1 MKPLPA
7 FMQLAAPVRDALA
20 RAQPVVAL
28 ESTIITHG
36 MPWPVNFETARAAE
50 HAVREAGA
58 TPATIALLDGMI
70 RVGVTEAELEGLA
83 QAAAQDATAL
93 RKCSVRDLAPALI
106 QTDSGGTTVAAT
118 MRLAARV
125 GIAWFATGG
134 IGGVHR
140 GAQDS
145 FDQSA
150 DLLELARSPVG
161 VICAGPKAILDL
173 GLTLEVLETQGVP
186 VLGYGTDELPAFWSR
201 SSGFPVDA
209 RLDSPA
215 AIAATAAAH
224 WSLGAPGGLLI
235 TQPVPA
241 EHELPAREV
250 EVYIQRA
257 LRQAADAGVTGKAV
271 TPYLLERVLEA
282 TGGACLRSNQA
293 LMVANARLAGE
304 AAVAYGALGAASTVQ
319 IPC

>member
-1 MKPLPA
+1 MNPLPELI
-7 FMQLAAPVRDALA
+7 QLAVPVREALDAG
-20 RAQPVVAL
+20 RPIVAL

-36 MPWPVNFETARAAE
+36 MPWPVNFETARDAQR
-50 HAVREAGA
+50 AVHDAGA
-58 TPATIALLDGMI
+58 VPATIAMLDGVI
-70 RVGVTEAELEGLA
+70 RVGLSEDELETLA
-83 QAAAQDATAL
+83 RAAAHHPERL
-93 RKCSVRDLAPALI
+93 RKCSVRDLAPALM
-106 QTDSGGTTVAAT
+106 QTASGGTTVAAT
-118 MRLAARV
+118 MRVAARV

-140 GAQDS
+140 GAQEN

-161 VICAGPKAILDL
+161 VVCAGPKAILDL

-201 SSGFPVDA
+201 SSGFRVDA
-209 RLDSPA
+209 RLESPA

-224 WSLGAPGGLLI
+224 WSLGARGGVLV
-235 TQPVPA
+235 TQAVAA
-241 EHELPAREV
+241 EQELPASEV

-257 LRQAADAGVTGKAV
+257 LRQAKAAGVAGKAL

-282 TGGACLRSNQA
+282 TGGACLAANQA

-304 AAVAYGALGAASTVQ
+304 VAVAYGALQKMPADQ
-319 IPC
+319 RQC